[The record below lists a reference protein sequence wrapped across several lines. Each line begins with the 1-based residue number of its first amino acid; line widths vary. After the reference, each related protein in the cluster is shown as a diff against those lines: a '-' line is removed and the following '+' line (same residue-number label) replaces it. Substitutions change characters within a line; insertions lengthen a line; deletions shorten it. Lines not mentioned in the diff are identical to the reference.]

1 MSITRSPAQARIHDA
16 AVRLFAERG
25 ASEVAVS
32 DLAEAAGVARG
43 TIYNN
48 VARPD
53 ALFGEVAGALAH
65 EMVQRVEASMRGI
78 EDPAARLA
86 TGLRLFVR
94 RAHEEPHW
102 GRFVVRF
109 AASEDLLRTMMD
121 EPPARDMRRALETG
135 RFKIDASRLKAAV
148 ALLNGAALS
157 AMHGVIAGHQTWR
170 DGGSH
175 AAELVLRALG
185 VAPAEAR
192 RISETPLPPLAKED
206 SR

>member
-1 MSITRSPAQARIHDA
+1 MTTTRSPAQARIHDA

-25 ASEVAVS
+25 ASDVAVS
-32 DLAEAAGVARG
+32 DLADAAGVARG

-53 ALFGEVAGALAH
+53 ALFGEVAAHLAY
-65 EMVQRVEASMRGI
+65 EMVQRIEASMRGI

-109 AASEDLLRTMMD
+109 AASEDPLRAMMD
-121 EPPARDMRRALETG
+121 EPPARDIRRAIDAG
-135 RFKIDASRLKAAV
+135 RFKIDSSRLKAAV

-170 DGGSH
+170 EGGSH
-175 AAELVLRALG
+175 AAELVLRAFGL
-185 VAPAEAR
+185 PSAEAR
-192 RISETPLPPLAKED
+192 RLSETTLPPLAKEEA
-206 SR
+206 R